1 MRSGNRSPRKGNLE
15 EVSLLSPSRGKAT
28 LSKNISSPQQSRNSH
43 VPSSSSFRT
52 LSKLSTPTSS
62 DALRLA
68 SALERLQEIKNKING
83 YRPIFFL
90 DFDGTLAN
98 IVSNPDM
105 ARLTSEM
112 HETLRRLAEKY
123 AVAIISG
130 RSRKKL
136 KELVDLQGVSGL
148 LYAGSHGFDIGVPSE
163 EDGGDISYHPKLA
176 ESFLP
181 TLREVRAKIVSEVL
195 PNFRGVTLEDNA
207 FSLSI
212 HYRNIVSAE
221 SESGDIQREVDR
233 LESEIDRVVEPFRDK
248 LEKTFGRKV
257 FEIRLLLNWNK
268 GKAVRWL
275 LHIFSKGISE
285 SWSDKVPLKEKIKET
300 QFSAE
305 YQDLSL
311 SSSPL
316 ENMEEFFLQNN
327 FESETQKSRVSWYS
341 ESSDSPFVPLYF
353 GDDVTDEDAFQVL
366 QGESGIG
373 IVVTEISRPTGAKY
387 RLRNPDEVQQFL
399 DKFLTE

>member
-1 MRSGNRSPRKGNLE
+1 MRSGNRSPRKGNIE
-15 EVSLLSPSRGKAT
+15 EVGLLSTSRGKAT
-28 LSKNISSPQQSRNSH
+28 LNKNIPSPQQSRNIH

-52 LSKLSTPTSS
+52 LSKLSSPAAS
-62 DALRLA
+62 DAL
-68 SALERLQEIKNKING
+68 
-83 YRPIFFL
+83 RPIFFL

-105 ARLTSEM
+105 ATLTTEM

-148 LYAGSHGFDIGVPSE
+148 LYAGSHGFDIGVPSDE
-163 EDGGDISYHPKLA
+163 VGGDISYHPKLA

-181 TLREVRAKIVSEVL
+181 TLREVRMRIMSEVL
-195 PNFRGVTLEDNA
+195 PKFKGVTLEDNA

-212 HYRNIVSAE
+212 HYRNIVSRD
-221 SESGDIQREVDR
+221 SESGDIQMEVDR
-233 LESEIDRVVEPFRDK
+233 LESEIDRIVEPFRDQ

-268 GKAVRWL
+268 GQAVRWL

-285 SWSDKVPLKEKIKET
+285 SWNDKVPLNEKIKET
-300 QFSAE
+300 QFLAE

-316 ENMEEFFLQNN
+316 ENMEEIFLQNN
-327 FESETQKSRVSWYS
+327 LETHKSQASWYS
-341 ESSDSPFVPLYF
+341 ESSDSPFFPLYF
-353 GDDVTDEDAFQVL
+353 GDDITDEDAFQVL
-366 QGESGIG
+366 QVENGIG

>member
-1 MRSGNRSPRKGNLE
+1 MRSGNKSPRKVE
-15 EVSLLSPSRGKAT
+15 EVSLLSTSRGKAT
-28 LSKNISSPQQSRNSH
+28 LSTNIPSPPSQSRNSH

-52 LSKLSTPTSS
+52 LSKLSSSTSS

-83 YRPIFFL
+83 HRPIFFL

-98 IVSNPDM
+98 IVSNPDH
-105 ARLTSEM
+105 ASLTAEM
-112 HETLRRLAEKY
+112 HETLGRLAEKY
-123 AVAIISG
+123 AVAIRSG
-130 RSRKKL
+130 RSRQKL
-136 KELVDLQGVSGL
+136 KELVGLQGVSGL

-163 EDGGDISYHPKLA
+163 EGGGDISYHPKLA

-181 TLREVRAKIVSEVL
+181 TLREVRLKIVTQVL
-195 PNFRGVTLEDNA
+195 PKFKGVTLEDNT

-212 HYRNIVSAE
+212 HYRNIAPG
-221 SESGDIQREVDR
+221 ESGDIQSEVDR
-233 LESEIDRVVEPFRDK
+233 LENEIDTVIEPFRDK

-275 LHIFSKGISE
+275 LHILSKGIIE
-285 SWSDKVPLKEKIKET
+285 SQNDQVSLKEKIKET
-300 QFSAE
+300 QFLSE
-305 YQDLSL
+305 YQELSL

-316 ENMEEFFLQNN
+316 ENIDEFFVENH
-327 FESETQKSRVSWYS
+327 SKVETQPRVSWYS
-341 ESSDSPFVPLYF
+341 ESTESPFFPLYF

-366 QGESGIG
+366 QTENGIG
-373 IVVTEISRPTGAKY
+373 IVVTEVSRPTGAKY

-399 DKFLTE
+399 NKFLTE